1 MFEKEDNQT
10 EADDLKKETNNWIK
24 ENCEGV
30 ARSHLSR
37 EISRNNRL

>member
-24 ENCEGV
+24 ENCEGTD
-30 ARSHLSR
+30 
-37 EISRNNRL
+37 ETTIE